1 MKLENW
7 ALMLTPFAHPVEPT
21 RVRLCGEVYGHPTR
35 LDGTTIFTSRIVA
48 IENNLVVSKSG
59 SRYELGKP
67 EAEYE
72 AAFPNAKER
81 VLNREWKTYHDK

>member
-7 ALMLTPFAHPVEPT
+7 ALMVNFFTYPVDRT
-21 RVRLCGEVYGHPTR
+21 RVNLCGEVYGHPTR
-35 LDGTTIFTSRIVA
+35 LDGTTIFTSSIVD
-48 IENNLVVSKSG
+48 IKNNLVVTKSG

-67 EAEYE
+67 EAKYE